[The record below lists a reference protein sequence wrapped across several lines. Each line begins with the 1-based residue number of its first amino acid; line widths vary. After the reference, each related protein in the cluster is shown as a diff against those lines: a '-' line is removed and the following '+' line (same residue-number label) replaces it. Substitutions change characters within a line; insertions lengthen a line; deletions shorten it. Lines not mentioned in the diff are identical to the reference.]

1 MSRLPIGVLA
11 FPPRVLR
18 PRTCLTTRGPPVL
31 RPSGP
36 EVIVLDATNAAAR
49 DSVTSGTRR
58 FFHWTPRPYAASIR
72 FTGFRPSPFGVHV
85 STDPEYF
92 RQPGD
97 VRLTIEVPEELI
109 RPAWRVAD
117 LAGLHPGVDHW
128 RLPTELATRCLNGR
142 KLRS

>member
-1 MSRLPIGVLA
+1 
-11 FPPRVLR
+11 
-18 PRTCLTTRGPPVL
+18 
-31 RPSGP
+31 
-36 EVIVLDATNAAAR
+36 LDGTNAAAR
-49 DSVTSGTRR
+49 RSVTTGTRR
-58 FFHWTPRPYAASIR
+58 FFPWTPRPYAASIR

-97 VRLTIEVPEELI
+97 VRLTIEIPEELI

-128 RLPTELATRCLNGR
+128 RLPAALATRYLNGR